1 MTFELRS
8 ATMVLEREVRYL
20 INTGKIKGRL
30 AELGLTQKDVS
41 KALGIAQP
49 TANQKINNNRPMDL
63 SEAEKLGVLLKLSP
77 NDFETY
83 FFYNHVAQ
91 SNGKEDS

>member
-1 MTFELRS
+1 M
-8 ATMVLEREVRYL
+8 ALEREVRYL
-20 INTGKIKGRL
+20 INTSKIKGRL

-63 SEAEKLGVLLKLSP
+63 SEAEKLGDLLKLSP

-83 FFYNHVAQ
+83 FFYTEVAQ
-91 SNGKEDS
+91 GNKEDS